1 MYTFMFTL
9 KINLSNIEIIENVN
23 KTDFEVFYLIN
34 QLLFQKSFKIFMDN
48 YFSNV
53 NLFLFLWLKG
63 FSAYNT
69 VRINMIRFFIVLKKE
84 KDKQIIRIF

>member
-1 MYTFMFTL
+1 MFTL